1 MKVALETNQL
11 IALAM
16 KQIEPHVVAAYPITP
31 STEVVQEFSQYV
43 ANGDVK
49 TEFVP
54 VESEHSAMSA
64 CLAASLSGARVMT
77 ATASQGLAFMWEML
91 HIAAASRAPIVT
103 IVANRALSA
112 PINIHGI
119 MLMPWVRGTL
129 DGYSFG
135 PKLPRKLTTTPS
147 RP

>member
-1 MKVALETNQL
+1 MPGKGNRDGEGGTITMKVALETNQL

-64 CLAASLSGARVMT
+64 CLAVLSFRCSCHDGNGFSGFGFHVGDASHCCSFQGAHCYHSG
-77 ATASQGLAFMWEML
+77 
-91 HIAAASRAPIVT
+91 
-103 IVANRALSA
+103 
-112 PINIHGI
+112 
-119 MLMPWVRGTL
+119 
-129 DGYSFG
+129 
-135 PKLPRKLTTTPS
+135 
-147 RP
+147 

>member
-112 PINIHGI
+112 PINIHG
-119 MLMPWVRGTL
+119 L

>member
-1 MKVALETNQL
+1 VAFAQRYAGKGNRDGEGGTITMKVALETNQL

-54 VESEHSAMSA
+54 
-64 CLAASLSGARVMT
+64 
-77 ATASQGLAFMWEML
+77 
-91 HIAAASRAPIVT
+91 
-103 IVANRALSA
+103 
-112 PINIHGI
+112 
-119 MLMPWVRGTL
+119 
-129 DGYSFG
+129 
-135 PKLPRKLTTTPS
+135 
-147 RP
+147 

>member
-64 CLAASLSGARVMT
+64 CLAPLFQVLVS
-77 ATASQGLAFMWEML
+77 
-91 HIAAASRAPIVT
+91 
-103 IVANRALSA
+103 
-112 PINIHGI
+112 
-119 MLMPWVRGTL
+119 
-129 DGYSFG
+129 
-135 PKLPRKLTTTPS
+135 
-147 RP
+147 